1 MAFAI
6 QPDEYSC
13 GPTCVFNA
21 LLLLGNADIRM
32 GRIKRACGTRPSTGT
47 DENGLQRGLRRLGY
61 AGVENSWNRK
71 SHGRQALAWLRE
83 EHSLGHPVIICVD
96 QYEHWVLVA
105 GSTQG
110 SYFILDPKGN
120 RHRAT
125 ASSVSGTGLLRRW
138 WGMDRVTNSGSY
150 YAISVRPRTQKSAL
164 LSQHALPLTNRDVLE
179 RIRESAVDLL
189 PVSTSLLTAFG
200 SVKNGKKLES
210 LLEEIAPRL
219 ANRKELLH
227 AGLAD
232 SDLDE
237 QVRNF
242 VAFARGKQLQYRP
255 AQRDRALID
264 LTALLLLHTY
274 QAQEAHL

>member
-32 GRIKRACGTRPSTGT
+32 GRIKRACGTRPNTGT
-47 DENGLQRGLRRLGY
+47 SENGLQRGLRRLGY
-61 AGVENSWNRK
+61 EGVEASWNRK
-71 SHGRQALAWLRE
+71 SHGRKALAWLRE

-105 GSTQG
+105 GSTQR

-120 RHRAT
+120 RQRAA
-125 ASSVSGTGLLRRW
+125 ASSAPGTVLLQRW
-138 WGMDRVTNSGSY
+138 WGRDRVTNSGSY
-150 YAISVRPRTQKSAL
+150 YAISVRPRTQKATVL
-164 LSQHALPLTNRDVLE
+164 AQHALPLTNRDVLE

-189 PVSTSLLTAFG
+189 PVSNSLLNTFG
-200 SVKNGKKLES
+200 SVKNGKKLEG

-227 AGLAD
+227 AGLDD
-232 SDLDE
+232 SDIDE

-242 VAFARGKQLQYRP
+242 TAFARGKQLQYRP
-255 AQRDRALID
+255 AQRERAVID

-274 QAQEAHL
+274 QAQEAHV